1 MKSRRCTKSS
11 KSTKSKRRSSKRG
24 GMYRRP
30 GPFKHALKK
39 IFGENPVDAAD
50 KAKQAADK
58 AKQAADAIMK
68 ATSKKPSPY
77 RNPQTRQFSSPVSF
91 GSPFVE
97 TRDKHEG
104 HYDPNVF
111 LRTPSKKP
119 DTNEPK
125 LPKSSRHQSV
135 VATTPHS
142 YAPRLNEP
150 IPVNKQLNLDL
161 DL

>member
-1 MKSRRCTKSS
+1 MH
-11 KSTKSKRRSSKRG
+11 
-24 GMYRRP
+24 RRP
-30 GPFKHALKK
+30 GPLKHALKK

-58 AKQAADAIMK
+58 AKQAADAIMN

-97 TRDKHEG
+97 TRDKYEERYA
-104 HYDPNVF
+104 YDPDAF

-119 DTNEPK
+119 DTSEPK
-125 LPKSSRHQSV
+125 LPKSARHQSV

-142 YAPRLNEP
+142 YAPRLGDET
-150 IPVNKQLNLDL
+150 PVNQQLFL
-161 DL
+161 